1 MGANDLKRSLRSVTI
16 EVMPDP
22 RLSKNRLRSTHW
34 QTLSKLSKKAREDA
48 FILALVEKPDD
59 WETPARA
66 TVEITQYHAR
76 IPLDYEGLACQAAAY
91 LDGMVDAGILLD
103 DSPNVV
109 TRYEMSHQKVKT
121 VAESRITITVKPVDE
136 HIGVEHGD

>member
-1 MGANDLKRSLRSVTI
+1 MQSVTI
-16 EVMPDP
+16 EVMPDA

-48 FILALVEKPDD
+48 FILSLVERPDD

-66 TVEITQYHAR
+66 TVEIPQYHAR
-76 IPLDYEGLACQAAAY
+76 SPLDYEGLACQAAAY

-103 DSPNVV
+103 DSPDVV
-109 TRYEMSHQKVKT
+109 VRYEMSHQKVQT
-121 VAESRITITVKPVDE
+121 IAEGRVTITVTPVDE
-136 HIGVEHGD
+136 HTGVERGD

>member
-1 MGANDLKRSLRSVTI
+1 MERSSRSVTI
-16 EVMPDP
+16 EVMPDA

-48 FILALVEKPDD
+48 FILSLAEKPDD

-76 IPLDYEGLACQAAAY
+76 TPLDYEGLACQAAAY

-103 DSPNVV
+103 DSPAVV
-109 TRYEMSHQKVKT
+109 VRYEMAHQKVKT
-121 VAESRITITVKPVDE
+121 VAESRITITVKPVSE
-136 HIGVEHGD
+136 RTGVEQ

>member
-1 MGANDLKRSLRSVTI
+1 MSTLQSVTI
-16 EVMPDP
+16 EVMPDA

-48 FILALVEKPDD
+48 FILSLVESPDD

-76 IPLDYEGLACQAAAY
+76 SPLDYEGLACQAAAY

-103 DSPNVV
+103 DSPDAVV
-109 TRYEMSHQKVKT
+109 RYEMSHQKVQT
-121 VAESRITITVKPVDE
+121 IAEGRVTITVTPVDE
-136 HIGVEHGD
+136 HTGVERGD

>member
-1 MGANDLKRSLRSVTI
+1 MGANDLKRPSRSVTI
-16 EVMPDP
+16 EVMPDA